1 MKRKKR
7 SQFKKKKNACKKKKG
22 QRNENCEPSAH
33 TCRHT
38 HRHSKKK
45 KRAINNSITQER
57 TKKDTVG
64 AHPLP
69 SICLDLYMYIDIY
82 TYIIYKYK
90 YI

>member
-1 MKRKKR
+1 MKTVN
-7 SQFKKKKNACKKKKG
+7 Q
-22 QRNENCEPSAH
+22 AH
-33 TCRHT
+33 THADIHT
-38 HRHSKKK
+38 DTVVKKK